1 MLTKNKKA
9 KNPPRKGLLE
19 RRDRILEAAA
29 EVFAEKG
36 FEGATIDDIAA
47 RAGVGKGTIYRRV
60 GKKEDFPALLLKE
73 TASFIVDS
81 LKSAISKKS
90 DPILQFKEIINT
102 LGDIFE
108 ARAKHFMIL
117 FQLMMQAT
125 PNKINIEDTFPKNKE
140 MDQIIQLIEN
150 VLQRA
155 VKNKQIRPVDANVIA
170 LSLFG
175 FFNPHHYQ
183 HLRHECN
190 YTKSE
195 IVQMTIDL
203 FLNGL
208 RPRK

>member
-9 KNPPRKGLLE
+9 KKAPRKGLLE

-60 GKKEDFPALLLKE
+60 GKKEDFLTLLLKE
-73 TASFIVDS
+73 TASLIIDS
-81 LKSAISKKS
+81 LKSAISKRS
-90 DPILQFKEIINT
+90 DPIFQFKEIINT

-117 FQLMMQAT
+117 FQLVMQT
-125 PNKINIEDTFPKNKE
+125 NQNKIDFDDILPKHKE
-140 MDQIIQLIEN
+140 IDQIIQLIEN

-155 VKNKQIRPVDANVIA
+155 IKNKQIRPVDTHVIA
-170 LSLFG
+170 LGLFG
-175 FFNPHHYQ
+175 FFDPPHYQ
-183 HLRHECN
+183 HLRHVCN

-208 RPRK
+208 KPRK